1 MSSSSE
7 DMNLN
12 GDLSVNNL
20 TVRGTCT
27 GCGGGGGGPVPL
39 AHFFTNVA
47 VTGVLNA
54 PLVGLVVPTTAP
66 IVIPVGWR
74 CIVQAFAS
82 VEGAAPGFPSAHP
95 QIPGPFPLGAPASGG
110 GIGVLTIRQDPGPN
124 QIIWSGKAT
133 PVFAPFVNSAT
144 QPTGYIATMPL
155 VSRGFFVS
163 DGLPHTYEV
172 EIGIPPWFTVA
183 WFTETDA
190 FDIGLG
196 TPIPGLGL
204 SIFAYP
210 P

>member
-7 DMNLN
+7 DMNLQ

-27 GCGGGGGGPVPL
+27 GCGGGSATVPI

-47 VTGVLNA
+47 VTGAVGA

-74 CIVQAFAS
+74 VAVQAFAG
-82 VEGAAPGFPSAHP
+82 VQGGAPGFPSVHP
-95 QIPGPFPLGAPASGG
+95 QIPGPFPLGAPSSGG
-110 GIGVLTIRQDPGPN
+110 GIGTVTIRRDPGPSA
-124 QIIWSGKAT
+124 IIWHGIGS
-133 PVFAPFVNSAT
+133 PVFVPFVNVAI
-144 QPTGYIATMPL
+144 QPTGYAASMSL
-155 VSRGFFVS
+155 ASRGFFVS
-163 DGLPHTYEV
+163 DGLAHVYEV
-172 EIGIPPWFTVA
+172 EIGIPSWFGVSWA
-183 WFTETDA
+183 TETDA

-196 TPIPGLGL
+196 SPIPGLGL
-204 SIFAYP
+204 SIYAYP